1 MFRKSVALLGV
12 LLYGGYGTGKTT
24 LARLL
29 PDLIE
34 RRRTGISDAESGY
47 EFVAC
52 ASLDGDAAIKR
63 LRSISQLV
71 SLAKSDLRY
80 FILDEFDVLTE
91 KAQAN
96 FKALMSATKRSVFIL
111 TTNNL
116 HEIDRGVHDRC
127 WGISMNAASDERW
140 LPAAH
145 QMLQKLGVSDVT
157 DEAAIGVLATC
168 KDKSARQATKDEMKR
183 VEKIIAAD
191 SNATRN
197 MLAFKLSVLGGMR
210 VGEVAALTVGQ
221 VRGLDGK
228 AVAVINLSKEQTKGA

>member
-1 MFRKSVALLGV
+1 MDLTPTSLEDFVFEDDATLELLQNVVPNDNLLPAARVGV

-80 FILDEFDVLTE
+80 FVLDEFDVLTA

-145 QMLQKLGVSDVT
+145 QMLQKLGVRDVT
-157 DEAAIGVLATC
+157 DETVMDVLATC
-168 KDKSARQATKDEMKR
+168 KNKSARQIVSALQLM
-183 VEKIIAAD
+183 
-191 SNATRN
+191 
-197 MLAFKLSVLGGMR
+197 
-210 VGEVAALTVGQ
+210 AALRSQ
-221 VRGLDGK
+221 N
-228 AVAVINLSKEQTKGA
+228 AA

>member
-1 MFRKSVALLGV
+1 MDLTPTSLEDFVFEDDATLELLQNVVPNDNLLPASRVGV

-71 SLAKSDLRY
+71 SLAKSDLKY
-80 FILDEFDVLTE
+80 FVLDEFDVLTA

-145 QMLQKLGVSDVT
+145 QMLQKLGVRDVT
-157 DEAAIGVLATC
+157 DETVMDVLATC
-168 KDKSARQATKDEMKR
+168 KNKSARQIVSALQLM
-183 VEKIIAAD
+183 
-191 SNATRN
+191 
-197 MLAFKLSVLGGMR
+197 
-210 VGEVAALTVGQ
+210 AALRSQ
-221 VRGLDGK
+221 N
-228 AVAVINLSKEQTKGA
+228 AA

>member
-1 MFRKSVALLGV
+1 MDLTPTSLEDFVFEDDATLELLQNVVPNDNLLPATRVGV

-34 RRRTGISDAESGY
+34 RGRTGISDAESGY

-80 FILDEFDVLTE
+80 FVLDEFDVLTA

-145 QMLQKLGVSDVT
+145 QMLQKLGVRDVT
-157 DEAAIGVLATC
+157 DETVMDVLATC
-168 KDKSARQATKDEMKR
+168 KNKSARQIVSALQLM
-183 VEKIIAAD
+183 
-191 SNATRN
+191 
-197 MLAFKLSVLGGMR
+197 
-210 VGEVAALTVGQ
+210 AALRSQ
-221 VRGLDGK
+221 N
-228 AVAVINLSKEQTKGA
+228 AA

>member
-1 MFRKSVALLGV
+1 MGLTPTSLEDFVFEDDATLELLQNVVPNDNLLPASRVGV

-71 SLAKSDLRY
+71 SLAKSDLKY
-80 FILDEFDVLTE
+80 FVLDEFDVLTA

-145 QMLQKLGVSDVT
+145 QMLQKLGVRDVT
-157 DEAAIGVLATC
+157 DETVMDVLATC
-168 KDKSARQATKDEMKR
+168 KNKSARQIVSALQLM
-183 VEKIIAAD
+183 
-191 SNATRN
+191 
-197 MLAFKLSVLGGMR
+197 
-210 VGEVAALTVGQ
+210 AALRSQ
-221 VRGLDGK
+221 N
-228 AVAVINLSKEQTKGA
+228 AA

>member
-1 MFRKSVALLGV
+1 MDLTPTSLEDFVFEDDATLELLQNVVPNDNLLPATRVGV

-71 SLAKSDLRY
+71 SLAKSDLKY
-80 FILDEFDVLTE
+80 FVLDEFDVLTA

-145 QMLQKLGVSDVT
+145 QMLQKLGVRDVT
-157 DEAAIGVLATC
+157 DETVMDVLATC
-168 KDKSARQATKDEMKR
+168 KNKSARQIVSALQLM
-183 VEKIIAAD
+183 
-191 SNATRN
+191 
-197 MLAFKLSVLGGMR
+197 
-210 VGEVAALTVGQ
+210 AALRSQ
-221 VRGLDGK
+221 N
-228 AVAVINLSKEQTKGA
+228 AA

>member
-1 MFRKSVALLGV
+1 MDITPTRLEEFVFEDDATLEVLRNVVSNDNLLPAARVGV

-34 RRRTGISDAESGY
+34 RKRTGISDAESDY

-71 SLAKSDLRY
+71 SLAESDLRY
-80 FILDEFDVLTE
+80 FVLDEFDVLSE

-145 QMLQKLGVSDVT
+145 QMLQKLGVRDVT
-157 DEAAIGVLATC
+157 DEAVMDVLATC
-168 KDKSARQATKDEMKR
+168 SNKSARHIVSALQLM
-183 VEKIIAAD
+183 
-191 SNATRN
+191 
-197 MLAFKLSVLGGMR
+197 
-210 VGEVAALTVGQ
+210 AALRSQ
-221 VRGLDGK
+221 K
-228 AVAVINLSKEQTKGA
+228 AA

>member
-1 MFRKSVALLGV
+1 MDLTPTSLEDFVFEDDATLELLQNVVPNDNLLPATRVGV

-34 RRRTGISDAESGY
+34 RGRTGISDAESGY

-80 FILDEFDVLTE
+80 FVLDEFDVLTA

-168 KDKSARQATKDEMKR
+168 TDKSARQIVSALQLM
-183 VEKIIAAD
+183 
-191 SNATRN
+191 
-197 MLAFKLSVLGGMR
+197 
-210 VGEVAALTVGQ
+210 AALRSQ
-221 VRGLDGK
+221 N
-228 AVAVINLSKEQTKGA
+228 AA

>member
-1 MFRKSVALLGV
+1 MDLTPTSLEDFVFEDDATLELLQNVVPNDNLLPATRVGV

-80 FILDEFDVLTE
+80 FVLDEFDVLTA

-140 LPAAH
+140 LSAAH
-145 QMLQKLGVSDVT
+145 QMLQKLGVRDVT
-157 DEAAIGVLATC
+157 DETVMDVLATC
-168 KDKSARQATKDEMKR
+168 KNKSARQIVSALQLM
-183 VEKIIAAD
+183 
-191 SNATRN
+191 
-197 MLAFKLSVLGGMR
+197 
-210 VGEVAALTVGQ
+210 AALRSQ
-221 VRGLDGK
+221 N
-228 AVAVINLSKEQTKGA
+228 AA

>member
-1 MFRKSVALLGV
+1 MDLTPTSLEEFVFEDDATLELLQNVVPNDNLLPAARVGV

-80 FILDEFDVLTE
+80 FVLDEFDVLTA

-145 QMLQKLGVSDVT
+145 QMLQKLGVRDVT
-157 DEAAIGVLATC
+157 DETVMDVLATC
-168 KDKSARQATKDEMKR
+168 KDKSARQIVSALQLM
-183 VEKIIAAD
+183 
-191 SNATRN
+191 
-197 MLAFKLSVLGGMR
+197 
-210 VGEVAALTVGQ
+210 AALRSQ
-221 VRGLDGK
+221 N
-228 AVAVINLSKEQTKGA
+228 AA

>member
-1 MFRKSVALLGV
+1 MDLTPTSLEDFVFEDDATLELLQNVVPNDNLLPATRVGV

-34 RRRTGISDAESGY
+34 RGRTGISDAESGY

-71 SLAKSDLRY
+71 SLAKSDLKY
-80 FILDEFDVLTE
+80 FVLDEFDVLTA

-145 QMLQKLGVSDVT
+145 QMLQKLGVRDVT
-157 DEAAIGVLATC
+157 DETVMDVLATC
-168 KDKSARQATKDEMKR
+168 KNKSARQIVSALQLM
-183 VEKIIAAD
+183 
-191 SNATRN
+191 
-197 MLAFKLSVLGGMR
+197 
-210 VGEVAALTVGQ
+210 AALRSQ
-221 VRGLDGK
+221 N
-228 AVAVINLSKEQTKGA
+228 AA

>member
-1 MFRKSVALLGV
+1 M
-12 LLYGGYGTGKTT
+12 LY
-24 LARLL
+24 RLH
-29 PDLIE
+29 LIE

-71 SLAKSDLRY
+71 SLAKSDLKY
-80 FILDEFDVLTE
+80 FVLDEFDVLTA

-168 KDKSARQATKDEMKR
+168 TDKSARQIVSALQLM
-183 VEKIIAAD
+183 
-191 SNATRN
+191 
-197 MLAFKLSVLGGMR
+197 
-210 VGEVAALTVGQ
+210 AALRSQ
-221 VRGLDGK
+221 N
-228 AVAVINLSKEQTKGA
+228 AA

>member
-1 MFRKSVALLGV
+1 MDLTPTSLEDFVFEDDATLELLQNVVPNDNLLPATRVGV

-80 FILDEFDVLTE
+80 FVLDEFDVLTA

-145 QMLQKLGVSDVT
+145 QMLQKLGVRDVT
-157 DEAAIGVLATC
+157 DETVMDVLATC
-168 KDKSARQATKDEMKR
+168 KNKSARQIVSALQLM
-183 VEKIIAAD
+183 
-191 SNATRN
+191 
-197 MLAFKLSVLGGMR
+197 
-210 VGEVAALTVGQ
+210 AALRSQ
-221 VRGLDGK
+221 N
-228 AVAVINLSKEQTKGA
+228 AA